1 MFKWSF
7 EYISGFR
14 DCIGPPFHTTL
25 QISMLP
31 DLSPKVLSDLITFS
45 SLLFSLHSSHTGEAA
60 SMLKKNKIGLKSR
73 RKKGGE
79 RKGTIK
85 ENCGKARNMGLQ
97 WTGTSFSSTNLCSF
111 IKHNFQPLIMSKTL
125 DRFCRVHEE

>member
-73 RKKGGE
+73 RKKGREGNNK
-79 RKGTIK
+79 RKLWKGK
-85 ENCGKARNMGLQ
+85 EHGIAMDWNFLFLNK
-97 WTGTSFSSTNLCSF
+97 FVF
-111 IKHNFQPLIMSKTL
+111 IY
-125 DRFCRVHEE
+125 